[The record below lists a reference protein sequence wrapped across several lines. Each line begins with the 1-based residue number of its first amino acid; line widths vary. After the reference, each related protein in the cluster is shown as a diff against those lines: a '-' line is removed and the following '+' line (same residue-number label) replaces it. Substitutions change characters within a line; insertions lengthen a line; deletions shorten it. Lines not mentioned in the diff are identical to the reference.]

1 VEVGGEKMSKSS
13 GNFTTLNDL
22 LDAADARAYRLLV
35 LQSHWRAP
43 MEVTPATIGQAANT
57 LAGLDDFVRRTAA
70 LPAAAPD
77 ESVLARFRERMDD
90 DLDTPRSMALLF
102 DTVRQANRAIDEG
115 DVPRASSLA
124 AAVSDM
130 ATAVGLALE
139 ESSEVPPEVLAEAQQ
154 REEARRARDFA
165 AADAIRARL
174 LAAGWVVEDTP
185 QGPRVHRRG

>member
-1 VEVGGEKMSKSS
+1 
-13 GNFTTLNDL
+13 
-22 LDAADARAYRLLV
+22 
-35 LQSHWRAP
+35 
-43 MEVTPATIGQAANT
+43 
-57 LAGLDDFVRRTAA
+57 
-70 LPAAAPD
+70 
-77 ESVLARFRERMDD
+77 
-90 DLDTPRSMALLF
+90 
-102 DTVRQANRAIDEG
+102 
-115 DVPRASSLA
+115 
-124 AAVSDM
+124 M